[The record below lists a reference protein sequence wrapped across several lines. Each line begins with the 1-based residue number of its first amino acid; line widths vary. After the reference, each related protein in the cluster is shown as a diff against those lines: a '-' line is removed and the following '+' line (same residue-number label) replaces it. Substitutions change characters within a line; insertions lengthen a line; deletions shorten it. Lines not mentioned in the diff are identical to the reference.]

1 MRRPELRSIVEGGA
15 VVVIG
20 SSILILLPSQ
30 IATLPGLQIAVS
42 PGIVPMLAGI
52 GLIIAGSGLVLQSSL
67 TSVTSDPIDLDRTVI
82 IRIVTTVLLLIAYT
96 ILFPWLGFLVTS
108 AVFVG
113 FFTYFFGAR
122 SWQKIVLLV
131 VLTPIGVWL
140 FFEKL
145 FRIPLPHGLLY

>member
-1 MRRPELRSIVEGGA
+1 MKRPELRSLVEGG
-15 VVVIG
+15 VVVLIG

-30 IATLPGLQIAVS
+30 VTTLPGLQMAVS
-42 PGIVPMLAGI
+42 PAIIPRLVGI
-52 GLIIAGSGLVLQSSL
+52 GLLIAGVGLVLQSAL
-67 TSVTSDPIDLDRTVI
+67 TGTVSGPIDWDRTTA

-96 ILFPWLGFLVTS
+96 TLFPWLGFVVTS
-108 AVFVG
+108 AGFVG

-122 SWQKIVLLV
+122 NWLKITLLV
-131 VLTPIGVWL
+131 VLTPVGVWL